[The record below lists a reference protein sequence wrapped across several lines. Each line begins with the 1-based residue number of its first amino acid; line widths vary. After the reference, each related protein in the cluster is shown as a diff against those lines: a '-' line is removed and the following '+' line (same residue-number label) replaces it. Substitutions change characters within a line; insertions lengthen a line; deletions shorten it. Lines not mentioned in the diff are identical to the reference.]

1 MRKAPVRPS
10 RPESPKDIARDIA
23 ERDPVD
29 HVKIKRESRR
39 AVKAAD
45 RLLKEMDD
53 FMKSHAPKR

>member
-1 MRKAPVRPS
+1 MRKNTTKSQGPQT
-10 RPESPKDIARDIA
+10 PKDLARSMS

-29 HVKIKRESRR
+29 HGKIKRESRR

-53 FMKSHAPKR
+53 FMKSHQPKR